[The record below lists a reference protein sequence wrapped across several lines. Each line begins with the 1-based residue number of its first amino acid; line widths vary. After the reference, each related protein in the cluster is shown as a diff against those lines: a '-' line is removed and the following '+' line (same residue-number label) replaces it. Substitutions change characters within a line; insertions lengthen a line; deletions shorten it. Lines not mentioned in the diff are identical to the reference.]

1 MTLTQTAT
9 MEAIVQQDFGDAN
22 QLKLKRIN
30 VPVPSAGKIQIQ
42 IHYSAVNPVDWK
54 IREGYLQQALPHRFP
69 IIPGWDAA
77 GVISAIGDN
86 VTKFK
91 IGDPVFAYCRKPV
104 IQWGTYAE
112 YVCVDANH
120 IALKP
125 ENLSFAE
132 AAAFPLAGLTAWQ
145 ALFDLAHL
153 KKDES
158 VLIHAGAGG
167 VGSLAIQFAKNKGA
181 HALATSSKE
190 KHAYLKSL
198 GADVVIDYREPNFLE
213 KIRESHPNG
222 VDVIL
227 DSIGGEVYRKSF
239 DYLKKGGR
247 IVSLLEQPDEK
258 LAKSSQTQAYYLFV
272 TPNGQQLEEIAQL
285 IKNNKVKPITIL
297 EMSLQEAAKA
307 QEISQNSHTQG
318 KIVLKIK

>member
-9 MEAIVQQDFGDAN
+9 MEAIVQKDFGDAN

-30 VPVPSAGKIQIQ
+30 VPLPTKGKIQIKV
-42 IHYSAVNPVDWK
+42 HYAAVNPVDWK
-54 IREGYLQQALPHRFP
+54 IREGLLQQALPHRFP
-69 IIPGWDAA
+69 LIPGWDAA
-77 GVISAIGDN
+77 GVVSAIGEN
-86 VTKFK
+86 VTNFK
-91 IGDPVFAYCRKPV
+91 IGDPVFAYCRKNV
-104 IQWGTYAE
+104 VQWGTYAE

-120 IALKP
+120 VALKP
-125 ENLSFAE
+125 DNFTFAE

-153 KKDES
+153 KKGES
-158 VLIHAGAGG
+158 ILIHAGAGG

-181 HALATSSKE
+181 HVLATSSKE

-198 GADVVIDYREPNFLE
+198 GADVTIDYRDPNFIQ
-213 KIRESHPNG
+213 KIKESFPDG
-222 VDVIL
+222 LDVIL
-227 DSIGGEVYRKSF
+227 DTIGGDTYRKSF

-258 LAKSSQTQAYYLFV
+258 LAKASQTQAYYLFV

-285 IKNNKVKPITIL
+285 IKNNKIKPITIL
-297 EMSLQEAAKA
+297 EMPLEEAAKA
-307 QEISQNSHTQG
+307 HEISQSSHTQG